1 MSKEMKL
8 IFENY
13 RGGSLSEN
21 KTLLEACNFNE
32 EELIMFNG
40 GEVLSEGVLQ
50 FGADLWN
57 RGVKPLMTSIK
68 DYADEKV
75 IALLRKMRVA
85 YEGFIEKA
93 NENFPKIMTNTQ
105 ARIERAAIRL
115 LNTKRHVRLGI
126 LLLTAIFKALGGAAI
141 EAIADSEGTVKK
153 LKDIMTELIEGTPAG
168 VIKAL
173 FGAADIMEIGKITKL
188 FSKFRSDMKS
198 AALVAASSQ
207 NSGVA
212 GTDLELAEIFK
223 KNIGEIK

>member
-1 MSKEMKL
+1 MKL

-40 GEVLSEGVLQ
+40 GEGLSEGVLQ